1 MQPSIAESRVGFVLE
16 GRVQAVGFR
25 WWACRTAMRL
35 GVHGTIRNRPD
46 DTVEVHAAGPPD
58 ALQAFVD
65 ALRTGPPGARVDV
78 MHPITCTTELPA
90 DFRAIL

>member
-1 MQPSIAESRVGFVLE
+1 MQPSMDESRIGFVLE

-25 WWACRTAMRL
+25 WWARRSAIRL
-35 GVHGTIRNRPD
+35 GLRGFVRNRTD
-46 DTVEVHAAGPPD
+46 GSVEIHASGPPG
-58 ALQAFVD
+58 ALQIFVA

-78 MHPITCTTELPA
+78 MRPITSTTELPA

>member
-1 MQPSIAESRVGFVLE
+1 MQPSMDESRVGFVIE

-25 WWACRTAMRL
+25 WWARCSAIRL
-35 GVHGTIRNRPD
+35 GLRGTVRNRTD
-46 DTVEVHAAGPPD
+46 GSVEIHASGPPD
-58 ALQAFVD
+58 ALQIFVA

-78 MHPITCTTELPA
+78 VRPITSTGELPA